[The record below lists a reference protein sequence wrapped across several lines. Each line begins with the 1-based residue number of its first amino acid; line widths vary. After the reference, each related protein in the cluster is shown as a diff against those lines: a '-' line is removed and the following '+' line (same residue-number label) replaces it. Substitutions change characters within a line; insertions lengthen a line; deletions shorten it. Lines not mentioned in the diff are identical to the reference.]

1 MLDMT
6 IQQEAPPGRPPSTDK
21 ADPGDTIELD
31 CDGVYRIRT
40 EAGVLLGTEYGGY
53 PLALDTPL
61 DAEDLV
67 ERRRVL
73 HKYLK
78 EHSQPRGRY
87 W

>member
-1 MLDMT
+1 M
-6 IQQEAPPGRPPSTDK
+6 S
-21 ADPGDTIELD
+21 GDTIVH
-31 CDGVYRIRT
+31 DGDMDVYRIQT

-53 PLALDTPL
+53 PLALDTL
-61 DAEDLV
+61 FDAEDLI

-78 EHSQPRGRY
+78 EHREPGGRY